1 MKEGVRELANE
12 NQKLKVSI
20 RRDNKINQL
29 FQKRVSEGD
38 IRTLEYQKLMEI
50 KLILE
55 AERLEQEVLEWDG
68 KLREVQEGQKENKV
82 EVEDSLVDARVA
94 YWEMLRQQG
103 QDL

>member
-38 IRTLEYQKLMEI
+38 IRALEYQKLMEI

>member
-1 MKEGVRELANE
+1 
-12 NQKLKVSI
+12 
-20 RRDNKINQL
+20 
-29 FQKRVSEGD
+29 
-38 IRTLEYQKLMEI
+38 MEI

>member
-1 MKEGVRELANE
+1 
-12 NQKLKVSI
+12 
-20 RRDNKINQL
+20 
-29 FQKRVSEGD
+29 
-38 IRTLEYQKLMEI
+38 MEI

-68 KLREVQEGQKENKV
+68 KLREVQEGQKENKA

-94 YWEMLRQQG
+94 YWEMWRQQG